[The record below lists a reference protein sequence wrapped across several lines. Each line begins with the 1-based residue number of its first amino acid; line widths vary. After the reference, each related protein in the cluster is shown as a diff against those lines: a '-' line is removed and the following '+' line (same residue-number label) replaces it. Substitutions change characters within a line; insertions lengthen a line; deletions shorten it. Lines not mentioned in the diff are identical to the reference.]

1 MSSFSD
7 ILKKIMKEKNIS
19 QADLAKTSGIAQSSI
34 SDYLNDR
41 YQPKK
46 DKILALANALSCSPS
61 LLLGVEPKKK
71 TSIPEKSEEIIKT
84 IKIMSTVNHYG
95 QLQILSYA
103 EQISEL
109 PKYQKDNITYVDKDG
124 LLKVVSKNNDEQP
137 LPYVASSSWKDD
149 HSNDEELADWINKM
163 KEDEIDNQ

>member
-7 ILKKIMKEKNIS
+7 ALKKVMKEKNIN
-19 QADLAKTSGIAQSSI
+19 QVDLAKTAGIAQSSI

-41 YQPKK
+41 YQPKQ
-46 DKILALANALSCSPS
+46 DKILALANALGCSPS
-61 LLLGVEPKKK
+61 LLLGVEPKQK
-71 TSIPEKSEEIIKT
+71 TSIPEKSKEILKT
-84 IKIMSTVNHYG
+84 VEIMSTVNHDG

-109 PKYQKDNITYVDKDG
+109 PKYQKDNITYVDKNG
-124 LLKVVSKNNDEQP
+124 FLKVIPKNNDEQP

-149 HSNDEELADWINKM
+149 HSNDDELADWINQM